1 MAIQTKTVEVG
12 DKSYMITAYN
22 AKTGLKYFMQ
32 LVKKAGPLLSALASG
47 GSTGSIPMMEV
58 AEVLDVD
65 GMDNLV
71 IEMFNGHVADENG
84 KEIMFSTE
92 FAANYGAMVKV
103 FVEILKLNY
112 SSFLSEGGLNL
123 SLGQQI

>member
-1 MAIQTKTVEVG
+1 MAIEAKTIEVG
-12 DKSYMITAYN
+12 DSSYMITAYN
-22 AKTGLKYFMQ
+22 AKTGLKFFMQ

-47 GSTGSIPMMEV
+47 QGASAIPMMEV
-58 AEVLDVD
+58 AEALDVD

-71 IEMFNGHVADENG
+71 IEMFSGHVADGNG
-84 KEIMFSTE
+84 KEIQFSSE

-103 FVEILKLNY
+103 FIEILKLNY

-123 SLGQQI
+123 NLDQ